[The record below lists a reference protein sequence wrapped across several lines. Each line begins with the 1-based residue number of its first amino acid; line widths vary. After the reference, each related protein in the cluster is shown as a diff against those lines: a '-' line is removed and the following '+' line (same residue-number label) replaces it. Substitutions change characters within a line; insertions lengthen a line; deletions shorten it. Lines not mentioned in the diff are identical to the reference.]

1 MSSKREQAAQNQ
13 HYVPKF
19 ILRNVLGD
27 EKNDRVSVFSKRTGK
42 GFVTSIRNIMAER
55 RFHEFAI
62 GEDSLASFE
71 EPMCRIEDVLLPTY
85 RKVIE
90 ERRLDLSPEERGNLA
105 TFMAFQFV
113 RTRAQREQ
121 FVRVEEQLKEHMEK
135 SGGSI
140 EQLEG
145 YEPLTPDLLAYNH
158 IEFMRTAIGEF
169 ALHIASKDMLLLSAP
184 EGRSFYL
191 ADNPVCL
198 HNSEPSHPLFSNLGL
213 AVQGIEI
220 YLPLTADLM
229 LAAWCPSLLERMRAD
244 REKEHS
250 NRKRELLAVVVR
262 GHITA
267 EQMRQQ
273 LVLINERLEPVDQL
287 LAHFEAGTPIPMQE
301 TSMDHSNSLQMN
313 FAREFIIC
321 KRGDFGLARLFVKGF
336 PVTRTKR
343 SLRPCRAESSRRP
356 HSVPCRFLRV
366 HHRESGAG
374 A

>member
-1 MSSKREQAAQNQ
+1 MASKREQAAQNQ

-19 ILRNVLGD
+19 ILRNFLSD
-27 EKNDRVSVFSKRTGK
+27 EKNERVAVFSKKTGK

-62 GEDSLASFE
+62 GEDYLASFE
-71 EPMCRIEDVLLPTY
+71 ESMCRIEDVLLPTY

-105 TFMAFQFV
+105 TFMAFQFI

-121 FVRVEEQLKEHMEK
+121 FVRVEEQLKEQMEK
-135 SGGSI
+135 WGGSI

-145 YEPLTPDLLAYNH
+145 YEPLTDDLLAYNH

-198 HNSEPSHPLFSNLGL
+198 HNSEPTDPFFSNLGL
-213 AVQGIEI
+213 AVQAIEI

-229 LAAWCPSLLERMRAD
+229 LAAWCPSLLERMRAE
-244 REKEHS
+244 REREHTD
-250 NRKRELLAVVVR
+250 RKRELLAGVDR
-262 GHITA
+262 GHMTA

-273 LVLINERLEPVDQL
+273 LALLNERLEPVDQL
-287 LAHFEAGTPIPMQE
+287 LANFEAGTPVPMQE
-301 TSMDHSNSLQMN
+301 TSMDQSNSLQMN
-313 FAREFIIC
+313 FAGEFIIC
-321 KRGDFGLARLFVKGF
+321 KRGDFALAKQFVKDA
-336 PVTRTKR
+336 PSHTDK
-343 SLRPCRAESSRRP
+343 ASSA
-356 HSVPCRFLRV
+356 SV
-366 HHRESGAG
+366 
-374 A
+374 